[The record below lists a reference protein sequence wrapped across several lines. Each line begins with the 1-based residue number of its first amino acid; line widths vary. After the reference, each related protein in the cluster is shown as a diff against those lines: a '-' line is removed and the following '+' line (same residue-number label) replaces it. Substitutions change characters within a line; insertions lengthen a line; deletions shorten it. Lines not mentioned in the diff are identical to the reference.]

1 MEAIAGSNKT
11 KSRTRHIFNAQVFL
25 DSAGVARK
33 IVEFPTKATIFAQ
46 GDPARAVKYIQQGG
60 VKLTV
65 INGSGKEAVVA
76 IFNAA
81 PDVPILI
88 LGNGNEAL
96 ARKAVERG
104 AKDYLPGRVT
114 SIAIRCRALCETP
127 SNARPS
133 RMITSGWLP
142 AASNHGLTKC
152 SDWTSSDVAH
162 TGSRRIPRHRRSA
175 SIRLLP
181 NPSFVR
187 RTKSPAGAREVIAGP
202 RRRAESTRVDCQGC
216 FAQGSAGRADH
227 GHRTT
232 GSPLFLHDS
241 ASRR

>member
-104 AKDYLPGRVT
+104 AKDYLRAGHLDSYSLPR
-114 SIAIRCRALCETP
+114 SLRNAIERKAFEDDRLGMAARCVQSRAHEML
-127 SNARPS
+127 
-133 RMITSGWLP
+133 
-142 AASNHGLTKC
+142 
-152 SDWTSSDVAH
+152 
-162 TGSRRIPRHRRSA
+162 
-175 SIRLLP
+175 RLDL
-181 NPSFVR
+181 
-187 RTKSPAGAREVIAGP
+187 
-202 RRRAESTRVDCQGC
+202 Q
-216 FAQGSAGRADH
+216 
-227 GHRTT
+227 
-232 GSPLFLHDS
+232 
-241 ASRR
+241 